1 MKGLLSR
8 SRRLP
13 YPAPRLPRA
22 APLRSPVAL
31 VLGFAVL
38 IGAGTGGL
46 LLPVSARAGHTDPL
60 TALFTATSAV
70 CVTGLTVVDTATHW
84 SLIGQA
90 VILMLMEVGGLGF
103 MIGATALTLV
113 LRRRLS
119 LRQRVIM
126 REIGSSARLGD
137 GGELVV
143 RTILFTLGCEA
154 VGTVLLWT
162 RFAPRYGLRYGLWLA
177 LFHTVSAF
185 TNGSFDLFRG
195 HNLAAFG
202 ADPVVLLTLAGL
214 IIVGGLSFV
223 VVQELYQ
230 TRRWRRLSLD
240 SRVVLLT
247 TTALLAGGGA
257 LLFLTERH
265 NPASLGGRPLGE
277 QALDAFF
284 HAAAAR
290 TCGFT
295 TWDFG
300 RSDPRS
306 LFILLGLMFI
316 GGAPGSMAGGVKLT
330 TVSVILAGVWSTV
343 RGRAEATL
351 LKHRLLPTEQ
361 AQALAVAVLS
371 VGVIVAVTLII
382 SLSEGAYPRAPL
394 LNLLFEVTSA
404 FGTVGFSVGVTAH
417 LSTLGK
423 LLLIATMFIGRLG
436 PVTVATAL
444 MERPRGTLPRPPGE
458 SVRIG

>member
-1 MKGLLSR
+1 MKARLSR
-8 SRRLP
+8 SRPLP
-13 YPAPRLPRA
+13 YPALRRPRA

-38 IGAGTGGL
+38 IATGTSLL
-46 LLPVSARAGHTDPL
+46 LLPLSARAGHTDLL

-84 SLIGQA
+84 SPIGQA
-90 VILMLMEVGGLGF
+90 VILILMEVGGLGF

-126 REIGSSARLGD
+126 REIGSSAHLGD
-137 GGELVV
+137 GGELIA

-154 VGTVLLWT
+154 VGTLLLWT
-162 RFAPRYGLRYGLWLA
+162 RFAPRYGLRDGLWLA
-177 LFHTVSAF
+177 LFHAVSAF

-195 HNLAAFG
+195 HSLAAFG
-202 ADPVVLLTLAGL
+202 ADPVVLLTIAGL

-240 SRVVLLT
+240 SRVVLLAT
-247 TTALLAGGGA
+247 TVLLTGGA
-257 LLFLTERH
+257 ALIFLTERH
-265 NPASLGGRPLGE
+265 NPASLAGRPLGA

-284 HAAAAR
+284 EAVAAR

-295 TWDFG
+295 TWDFA

-306 LFILLGLMFI
+306 LFILIGLMFI
-316 GGAPGSMAGGVKLT
+316 GGAPGSMAGGVKLP
-330 TVSVILAGVWSTV
+330 TVGVILAGVWSTV

-351 LKHRLLPTEQ
+351 LKRRLLAMEQ

-371 VGVIVAVTLII
+371 VGLIVAVTLVI
-382 SLSEGAYPRAPL
+382 SLSEGPRLPAPL
-394 LNLLFEVTSA
+394 LNLIFEVTSA

-417 LSTLGK
+417 LSALGK

-436 PVTVATAL
+436 PVTVVTAL
-444 MERPRGTLPRPPGE
+444 MGRPHGMPLRPPSE

>member
-1 MKGLLSR
+1 MKALLSR
-8 SRRLP
+8 SRPLP
-13 YPAPRLPRA
+13 YPAPRRPRA

-38 IGAGTGGL
+38 IATGTGVL
-46 LLPVSARAGHTDPL
+46 LLPLSARTGHTDLL

-84 SLIGQA
+84 SPIGQA
-90 VILMLMEVGGLGF
+90 IILILMEVGGLGF

-126 REIGSSARLGD
+126 REIGSSAHLGD
-137 GGELVV
+137 GSELIV
-143 RTILFTLGCEA
+143 RTILFTLGCEV
-154 VGTVLLWT
+154 VGTLLLWT
-162 RFAPRYGLRYGLWLA
+162 RFAPHYGLRYGLWLA
-177 LFHTVSAF
+177 LFHAVSAF
-185 TNGSFDLFRG
+185 TNGSFDLFHG
-195 HNLAAFG
+195 HSLAAFRS
-202 ADPVVLLTLAGL
+202 DPVVLLTIAGL

-223 VVQELYQ
+223 VVQNLYQ

-240 SRVVLLT
+240 SQVVLLAT
-247 TTALLAGGGA
+247 TVLLAGGAA
-257 LLFLTERH
+257 LIFLTERH
-265 NPASLGGRPLGE
+265 NPASLGGQPLGM

-284 HAAAAR
+284 EAVAAR

-295 TWDFG
+295 TWDFTQ
-300 RSDPRS
+300 SDPRS

-316 GGAPGSMAGGVKLT
+316 GGAPGSMAGGVKTT
-330 TVSVILAGVWSTV
+330 TVGVILAGVWSTV

-351 LKHRLLPTEQ
+351 LKRRLLPAEQ
-361 AQALAVAVLS
+361 AQALAVAVLG
-371 VGVIVAVTLII
+371 VGLIVVVTLVI
-382 SLSEGAYPRAPL
+382 SLSEGPLLRAPL

-417 LSTLGK
+417 LSALGK
-423 LLLIATMFIGRLG
+423 LVLIATMFIGRLG
-436 PVTVATAL
+436 PVTVVTAL
-444 MERPRGTLPRPPGE
+444 MERPQGMSLRPPSE

>member
-1 MKGLLSR
+1 M
-8 SRRLP
+8 
-13 YPAPRLPRA
+13 

-38 IGAGTGGL
+38 IATGTGAL
-46 LLPVSARAGHTDPL
+46 LLPVSARAAHTDPL
-60 TALFTATSAV
+60 TAFFTATSAV

-90 VILMLMEVGGLGF
+90 VILILMEVGGLGF

-137 GGELVV
+137 GSELIA

-154 VGTVLLWT
+154 VGTLLLWT

-177 LFHTVSAF
+177 LFHAVSAF

-202 ADPVVLLTLAGL
+202 ADPVVLLTIAGL
-214 IIVGGLSFV
+214 IIVGGLSFI

-240 SRVVLLT
+240 SKVVLLT
-247 TTALLAGGGA
+247 TTVLLAGGAA
-257 LLFLTERH
+257 LIFLTERH

-284 HAAAAR
+284 HSAAAR

-295 TWDFG
+295 TWDFA

-330 TVSVILAGVWSTV
+330 TVSVILAGVWSTA

-351 LKHRLLPTEQ
+351 LKRRLLAAEQ

-371 VGVIVAVTLII
+371 VGLIVVITLII
-382 SLSEGAYPRAPL
+382 SLSEGPRLRAPL

-404 FGTVGFSVGVTAH
+404 FGTVGFSVGLTAH
-417 LSTLGK
+417 LSALGK
-423 LLLIATMFIGRLG
+423 LLLIATMFVGRLG

-444 MERPRGTLPRPPGE
+444 IERPQGASLRPPSE